1 MCALSAGGG
10 GVPADRKSL
19 SDDLFFVRGVSIM
32 LVVLV
37 HVLGVAGHQGLR
49 SLFSPELPALKYAAE
64 LIHTFN
70 LAVMLIG
77 SGVAWRSFAPR
88 DPSLVSFFRKRLQ
101 KLALP
106 LAIWLPILM
115 LVECLSKGRT
125 PTAAG
130 VFGGLVDPER
140 ASIFWFIHALLWCT
154 FLGWLLRRVTPRVE
168 WLFPIALVGQFVSS
182 RLFPGSYAGF
192 VLYWLGYFAFG
203 IAIAPLLP
211 AARGW
216 LASKGRLGL
225 LAPVGL
231 FLLLVGLYHLAPAD
245 HYQRIRPLSG
255 PVGFLMQ
262 LALAIT
268 LGDILK
274 RTAYAVR
281 AQIVQCGSASMALY
295 LFHIYFVGGARLAL
309 TRVLHTQN
317 VPFHLLVG
325 WTAGFVGPWL
335 LWIRLKSN
343 RLFLLSVGMA
353 RDVAKG
359 EGALLPVTHRWLPST

>member
-1 MCALSAGGG
+1 
-10 GVPADRKSL
+10 VPADQKSL

-32 LVVLV
+32 LVVVV
-37 HVLGVAGHQGLR
+37 HVMGVAGHQGLR
-49 SLFSPELPALKYAAE
+49 SLFHPELPALKYAAE

-77 SGVAWRSFAPR
+77 SGVAWWSFAPP
-88 DPSLVSFFRKRLQ
+88 DPSLVSFLRKRLQ

-106 LAIWLPILM
+106 LAVWLPVLM
-115 LVECLSKGRT
+115 VVECFSKGRSLT
-125 PTAAG
+125 VAG
-130 VFGGLVDPER
+130 VFGGLIDPER

-168 WLFPIALVGQFVSS
+168 WLFPIALAGQFVSA
-182 RLFPGSYAGF
+182 RLFPDSYASF
-192 VLYWLGYFAFG
+192 VLYWFCYFAFG

-211 AARGW
+211 AARDW

-225 LAPVGL
+225 LAPAAL

-245 HYQRIRPLSG
+245 HYQRIQPLSG

-295 LFHIYFVGGARLAL
+295 LFHIYFVSGSRLAL
-309 TRVLHTQN
+309 SRVLHTQS
-317 VPFHLLVG
+317 VPLHLLVG
-325 WTAGFVGPWL
+325 WTAGLVGPWL
-335 LWIRLKSN
+335 LWTRLRSN

-353 RDVAKG
+353 R
-359 EGALLPVTHRWLPST
+359 EQPRTERALLPVTHRWLPST